1 MVHYTILHA
10 GNIYTG
16 ALAIQRRWRGILG
29 RRIAHARKYFDKIY
43 RRDCDC
49 AAEIQKIWRGVLAKR
64 RVKLVRSEK
73 HGVVPLQA
81 IVRRRAAER
90 RYWWLR
96 HNAINVQAWW
106 RCLVARRTYLRD
118 KSAVIRMQTCYRAAA
133 ARDHLRRKKEG
144 AAGFQRI
151 YQGFLGRNRTKARR
165 AEIAAKEQADLEDS
179 AVTVLQRWWRGA
191 EAEMEIEARRI
202 EREMAVEEFAEA
214 AAEHH
219 VQHERLRPNR
229 AKEREADAK
238 AALDADKMATALLK
252 RKRNRA
258 TQRKIRAG
266 QRAAKAEQKR
276 LRDELRAINAD
287 ASSSDSD
294 YIDEES
300 SAEYVLGWNILYID
314 GNHWL
319 LVLAY

>member
-1 MVHYTILHA
+1 
-10 GNIYTG
+10 
-16 ALAIQRRWRGILG
+16 
-29 RRIAHARKYFDKIY
+29 
-43 RRDCDC
+43 
-49 AAEIQKIWRGVLAKR
+49 
-64 RVKLVRSEK
+64 
-73 HGVVPLQA
+73 
-81 IVRRRAAER
+81 
-90 RYWWLR
+90 
-96 HNAINVQAWW
+96 
-106 RCLVARRTYLRD
+106 
-118 KSAVIRMQTCYRAAA
+118 MQTCYRAAA
-133 ARDHLRRKKEG
+133 ARDHLRRQKEG

-151 YQGFLGRNRTKARR
+151 YQGFLGRTRAKARR
-165 AEIAAKEQADLEDS
+165 AEIAAQEQADLEDS

-202 EREMAVEEFAEA
+202 EREMAGEEFAEA
-214 AAEHH
+214 AAEHL

-238 AALDADKMATALLK
+238 AALEANKVATALLK

-300 SAEYVLGWNILYID
+300 SAEYVLGWNMYID
-314 GNHWL
+314 GNHVARSCISMATML
-319 LVLAY
+319 LVHVYRGQPCCSFMYIEGNHVARSRVLVELLSIVMDL